1 MPRIVY
7 DISITMSNKF
17 NSGIQRVV
25 LNLAKE
31 IFENPEFKDCELTVV
46 IRNQKIFG
54 KKEFLIVDTETL
66 NQRIG
71 LTQRDNDTPFS
82 TKEKTLSLIRRSN
95 LLSKALDS
103 TLIFAGFRRYQ
114 DWRGFRN
121 FIIHSKKTQRKF
133 TFSAGDTYLTADA
146 FWTRSSVVARI
157 RSLKRAGVKIAI
169 LVHDIFPVTN
179 PEWFYSSDVKI
190 FRRNFPKVINEADF
204 LFSVSSFTAKEVL
217 GSYPSAVRA
226 KVIRMGMAR
235 VESLKDVPNLS
246 LDAEENL
253 IFVGTLEPRKN
264 YEQILEWLTIIDW
277 QGQVNIF
284 GRKGWK
290 SEGILLAINE
300 ARQKGLDIV
309 WHENATDFQLRGFI
323 NSKTIGV
330 CASLS
335 EGYGLPLREFRTI
348 GIGVVASRIPAF
360 VEGDIDQGV
369 RFFDLTDISSFR
381 EALND
386 LRNREAISRFIYPTW
401 KESLQ
406 DILMGIKS
414 NAI

>member
-1 MPRIVY
+1 MPRIVF
-7 DISITMSNKF
+7 DISITMSNRF

-25 LNLAKE
+25 LNLGE
-31 IFENPEFKDCELTVV
+31 QILENPEYKDCELIVV

-54 KKEFLIVDTETL
+54 KKEFFIVDSETL
-66 NQRIG
+66 NQRIE
-71 LTQRDNDTPFS
+71 LTQKANDTPFS
-82 TKEKTLSLIRRSN
+82 AKEKILSLIRRSN

-114 DWRGFRN
+114 DWRGFRK
-121 FIIHSKKTQRKF
+121 FRFDSKKTQRKF

-146 FWTRSSVVARI
+146 FWTRSSVVASI
-157 RSLKRAGVKIAI
+157 RSLKRADVKIAI

-179 PEWFYSSDVKI
+179 PDWFYSSDVKI
-190 FRRNFPKVINEADF
+190 FLCNFPKVINEADF
-204 LFSVSSFTAKEVL
+204 LFSVSSFTAKEV
-217 GSYPSAVRA
+217 SDTYPSAVGA

-235 VESLKDVPNLS
+235 GESVKDVPNLS
-246 LDAEENL
+246 SGAAENL

-264 YEQILEWLTIIDW
+264 YEQILEWLTKIDW

-300 ARQKGLDIV
+300 ARQKNLDIV
-309 WHENATDFQLRGFI
+309 WHENATDSQLRGFI
-323 NSKTIGV
+323 NARTIGV

-348 GIGVVASRIPAF
+348 GIGTVASRIPAF
-360 VEGDIDQGV
+360 VEGEIDRGV
-369 RFFDLTDISSFR
+369 CFFDLTDISSFSK
-381 EALND
+381 ALND
-386 LRNREAISRFIYPTW
+386 LRNREAISRSFYPTW
-401 KESLQ
+401 KESLE

-414 NAI
+414 SAI